1 MWLITELANHGIIP
15 SVHHWNRAYTDDK
28 PLIIKGPWE
37 WRIHPEYG
45 TLTHMANYSWLSR
58 RYPDF
63 VRPTITTDGIRTLQI
78 LPRAFS
84 LPHLRSEAVN
94 LTNTLITTAKNNKLI
109 YPNELE
115 RVIEHLAIDDW
126 YQRTGP
132 KFLNSV
138 AKLTG
143 IRFPVSNRSYQVF
156 KAILEKYKTWTL
168 FKGLTITYRGLP
180 DKLEFQLDF
189 AKLAIER
196 GLDFSANRVTSRGRE
211 ILSKLTP

>member
-94 LTNTLITTAKNNKLI
+94 LTNTLITTRSEEHTS
-109 YPNELE
+109 ELQSRE
-115 RVIEHLAIDDW
+115 NLVCRL
-126 YQRTGP
+126 
-132 KFLNSV
+132 L
-138 AKLTG
+138 
-143 IRFPVSNRSYQVF
+143 
-156 KAILEKYKTWTL
+156 LEKK
-168 FKGLTITYRGLP
+168 K
-180 DKLEFQLDF
+180 
-189 AKLAIER
+189 
-196 GLDFSANRVTSRGRE
+196 NR
-211 ILSKLTP
+211 LQ